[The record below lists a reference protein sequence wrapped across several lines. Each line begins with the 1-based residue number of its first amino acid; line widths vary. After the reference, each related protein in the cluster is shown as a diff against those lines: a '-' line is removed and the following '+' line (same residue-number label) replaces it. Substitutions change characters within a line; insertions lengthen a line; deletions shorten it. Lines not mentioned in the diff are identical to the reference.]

1 MHFMLLVDRTSSEAR
16 GEGRGERADDGTMC
30 TASDSYYSRALA
42 PKIARA
48 CVLSRFTAFFR
59 RLPLVDGSFAT
70 NIETVATVG
79 R

>member
-48 CVLSRFTAFFR
+48 CVLSLSFR